1 LKNKEK
7 IMNILS
13 PSILSADFTKLG
25 EEIETIDNAGA
36 EYIHVDV
43 MDGMFVPS
51 ISYGMPVIKSIRKS
65 TGKVFDVHL
74 MISEPIRYIADFA
87 ASGADMITVHVEACS
102 DVVATIEKIREYKL
116 KVGITLN
123 PDTPVS
129 AIKPYLNRVDMVL
142 IMSVNPQKF
151 ITSSVDK
158 IKEVKR
164 LRDELNLSYDIEVD
178 GGINIDNLATVLEAG
193 ANVIVAGSAI
203 FRGDAA
209 ENVKKFKSIMSVW

>member
-1 LKNKEK
+1 
-7 IMNILS
+7 MNILS

-142 IMSVNPQKF
+142 IMSVNPGFGGQKF
-151 ITSSVDK
+151 STSSVDK

>member
-1 LKNKEK
+1 
-7 IMNILS
+7 MNILS

-142 IMSVNPQKF
+142 IMSVNPGFGGQKF

-209 ENVKKFKSIMSVW
+209 ENVKKFKSIMSVL

>member
-1 LKNKEK
+1 
-7 IMNILS
+7 MNILS

-142 IMSVNPQKF
+142 IMIVNPGFGGQKF

>member
-1 LKNKEK
+1 
-7 IMNILS
+7 MNILS

-142 IMSVNPQKF
+142 IMSVNPGFGGQKF

-193 ANVIVAGSAI
+193 VNVIVAGSAI

>member
-1 LKNKEK
+1 
-7 IMNILS
+7 MNILS

-43 MDGMFVPS
+43 MYGMFVPS

-142 IMSVNPQKF
+142 IMSVNPGFGGQKF

-178 GGINIDNLATVLEAG
+178 GGLNIDNLATVLEAG

>member
-1 LKNKEK
+1 
-7 IMNILS
+7 MNILS

-36 EYIHVDV
+36 EYIHVD
-43 MDGMFVPS
+43 GMFGPS

-142 IMSVNPQKF
+142 IMSVNPGFGGQKF

>member
-1 LKNKEK
+1 
-7 IMNILS
+7 MNILS

-142 IMSVNPQKF
+142 IMSVNPGFGGQKF

-203 FRGDAA
+203 FRCDAA

>member
-1 LKNKEK
+1 
-7 IMNILS
+7 MNILS

-43 MDGMFVPS
+43 MDGMFVPC

-142 IMSVNPQKF
+142 IMSVNPGFGGQKF

>member
-1 LKNKEK
+1 
-7 IMNILS
+7 MNILS

-142 IMSVNPQKF
+142 IMSFNPVFGGQKF

>member
-1 LKNKEK
+1 
-7 IMNILS
+7 MNILS

-142 IMSVNPQKF
+142 IMSVNPGFGGQKF

-164 LRDELNLSYDIEVD
+164 LRDDLNLSYDIEVD

>member
-1 LKNKEK
+1 
-7 IMNILS
+7 MNILS

-142 IMSVNPQKF
+142 IMSVNPGFGGQKF

-209 ENVKKFKSIMSVW
+209 EYVKKFKSIMSVW

>member
-1 LKNKEK
+1 
-7 IMNILS
+7 MNILS

-129 AIKPYLNRVDMVL
+129 AINPYLNRVDMVL
-142 IMSVNPQKF
+142 IMSVNPGFGGQKF

>member
-1 LKNKEK
+1 
-7 IMNILS
+7 MNILS

-36 EYIHVDV
+36 EYIHVYV

-142 IMSVNPQKF
+142 IMSVNPGFGGQKF

>member
-1 LKNKEK
+1 
-7 IMNILS
+7 MNILS

-142 IMSVNPQKF
+142 IMSVNPGFGGQKF

>member
-1 LKNKEK
+1 
-7 IMNILS
+7 MNILS

-129 AIKPYLNRVDMVL
+129 VIKPYLNRVDMVL
-142 IMSVNPQKF
+142 IMSVNPGFGGQKF